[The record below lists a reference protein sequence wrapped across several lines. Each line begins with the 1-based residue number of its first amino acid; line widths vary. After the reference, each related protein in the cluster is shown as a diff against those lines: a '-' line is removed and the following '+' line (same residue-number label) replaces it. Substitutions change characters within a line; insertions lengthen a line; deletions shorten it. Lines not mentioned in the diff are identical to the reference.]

1 MRSLQHVMW
10 RGVMALS
17 LLMLGIGSGFGF
29 QEAPMADITAPACDG
44 DAMAARE
51 DVRIE
56 SVARADAL
64 PARG

>member
-29 QEAPMADITAPACDG
+29 QEAPVADIAAQACDG
-44 DAMAARE
+44 DAIAVRE
-51 DVRIE
+51 RETVE
-56 SVARADAL
+56 SVAPTDAM
-64 PARG
+64 PARS

>member
-10 RGVMALS
+10 RGVMALC

-29 QEAPMADITAPACDG
+29 QEAPVADITTPACDDG
-44 DAMAARE
+44 SMAVLDDIKIESAARK
-51 DVRIE
+51 
-56 SVARADAL
+56 DAL

>member
-29 QEAPMADITAPACDG
+29 KEAPVADITTPACDG
-44 DAMAARE
+44 DSMAARE
-51 DVRIE
+51 DIRIE
-56 SVARADAL
+56 SVVQADAL